1 MASRLD
7 AGGALPT
14 TQEIDHAVRV
24 SSDNKKWAD
33 DAERLAEAKIKALA
47 PDVGMEELS
56 RLMVPEIVE
65 SLAALLIALGDGS
78 LSQVLVL
85 REVRAL
91 REDQAR
97 QHEEL
102 IQALQAVGRRTAG
115 PPPGG
120 VRI

>member
-1 MASRLD
+1 
-7 AGGALPT
+7 
-14 TQEIDHAVRV
+14 
-24 SSDNKKWAD
+24 
-33 DAERLAEAKIKALA
+33 
-47 PDVGMEELS
+47 VGLEELS